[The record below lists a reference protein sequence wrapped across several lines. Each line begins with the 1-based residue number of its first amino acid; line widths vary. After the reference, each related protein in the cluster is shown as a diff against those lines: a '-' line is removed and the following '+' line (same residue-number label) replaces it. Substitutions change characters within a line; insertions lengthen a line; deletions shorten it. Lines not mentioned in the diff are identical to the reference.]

1 MDFEGLESK
10 EVLKHFIKLCEIPH
24 GSYNIDQ
31 ISDYLYGVAKNLG
44 LWCKQDALKNVYIR
58 KEATSG
64 YEDVPPVL
72 LQGHM
77 DMVAVKEEDCD
88 IDLEREGLRVSA
100 VDGFLQAQGTSLG
113 GDDGIAVAYALALLE
128 ADSVAHPAIEV
139 LFTVNEEV
147 GMEGAIGADLSV
159 FRAER
164 MMNIDSEEEGILLAG
179 CAGGKR
185 VQTVFSSRRSERTG
199 ELMQLSLKGFQ
210 GGHSGADIHKGR
222 GNAVCVLAR
231 AVESLWKKYDIS
243 LVEIA
248 GGEKDNAIPRFA
260 HALICVPQAMQR
272 AIAEEVQAIT
282 EQITQEYR
290 AREPE
295 LQWRFGNA
303 EVSQYPQYTGEGGIM
318 VLQEQ
323 TARNAVGF
331 LASVF
336 DGVMTMSADIPGIV
350 ETSLNLG
357 ILSTGET
364 EIKAVF
370 ALRSSK
376 KTAKDNLAERLE
388 RIAAAFGAV
397 VSQSGDYP
405 AWEYRADSPLRD
417 KMIRVYREQYGKEP
431 VVTVIHAGLEC
442 GILLEKR
449 PELDCV
455 SFGPDIQDI
464 HTTKERLDIMSVER
478 TWKYLRAVLA
488 DKK

>member
-10 EVLKHFIKLCEIPH
+10 EVFKHFIKLCEIPH
-24 GSYNIDQ
+24 GSYNTDQ
-31 ISDYLYGVAKNLG
+31 ISDYLCGVAKNLG

-58 KEATSG
+58 KEATPG

-77 DMVAVKEEDCD
+77 DMVAVKEEGCA
-88 IDLEREGLRVSA
+88 IDLEKDGLRVSV
-100 VDGFLQAQGTSLG
+100 VDGYLKADGTSLG
-113 GDDGIAVAYALALLE
+113 GDDGIAVAYALALLDAE
-128 ADSVAHPAIEV
+128 AIEHPAIEV

-147 GMEGAIGADLSV
+147 GMEGAIGADLSE
-159 FRAER
+159 FRAKR
-164 MMNIDSEEEGILLAG
+164 MINIDSEEEGILLAG

-185 VQTVFSSRRSERTG
+185 VQTVFTARRNARTG

-231 AVESLWKKYDIS
+231 AVDSLWKKYDIS

-260 HALICVPQAMQR
+260 HALICVPQALHR
-272 AIAEEVQAIT
+272 VVAEEVQAIT
-282 EQITQEYR
+282 DQITEEYR
-290 AREPE
+290 GREPE
-295 LQWRFGNA
+295 LQWRFEKA
-303 EVSQYPQYTGEGGIM
+303 EISQYPQYTGEGGIA

-323 TARNAVGF
+323 TARDAVGF

-336 DGVMTMSADIPGIV
+336 DGVIAMSADIPGIV
-350 ETSLNLG
+350 ETSLNIG
-357 ILSTGET
+357 VLSTSDT

-405 AWEYRADSPLRD
+405 AWEYREDSPLRD
-417 KMIRVYREQYGKEP
+417 KMIRIYREQYGKEP

-455 SFGPDIQDI
+455 SFGPDIPDI
-464 HTTKERLDIMSVER
+464 HTTKERLDIASVER
-478 TWKYLRAVLA
+478 TWKYLKAFLA
-488 DKK
+488 DKM